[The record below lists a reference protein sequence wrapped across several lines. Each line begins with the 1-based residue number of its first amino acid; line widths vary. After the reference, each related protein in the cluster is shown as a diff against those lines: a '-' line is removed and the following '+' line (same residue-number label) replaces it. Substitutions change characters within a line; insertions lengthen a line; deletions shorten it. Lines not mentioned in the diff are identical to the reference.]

1 MLKEESSTS
10 RQVNITETF
19 MEDIGD
25 LEVALWLQNYE
36 TKEIYNSRYAYE
48 YTSHCYPVQNL
59 KLNVNGNNRNVTWE
73 APEKGNPIG
82 YNIFVNNELVL
93 ENTTELSYNTTS
105 NDKLFF
111 VEVVALYEN
120 GKTSVGVAKK
130 YAYGDNIIEDKEVRC
145 NIYPNPANDRLF
157 IEAESEINEVAI
169 YTITGVIVGQ
179 QTTDNGQQSL
189 SIDLSKLNAG
199 IYIVKINTEKGNIVK
214 QIIKN

>member
-1 MLKEESSTS
+1 
-10 RQVNITETF
+10 

-59 KLNVNGNNRNVTWE
+59 KLNVSGNNRNVTWE
-73 APEKGNPIG
+73 APEKGSPIG
-82 YNIFVNNELVL
+82 YNVFVNNELVL

-120 GKTSVGVAKK
+120 GKTSVGVARK
-130 YAYGDNIIEDKEVRC
+130 YAYGDNVIEDKEVRC

-157 IEAESEINEVAI
+157 IEAESEINDVVI
-169 YTITGVIVGQ
+169 YDIYGRRQVTETPSHQ
-179 QTTDNGQQSL
+179 DNASV
-189 SIDLSKLNAG
+189 DLSKLNAG

>member
-1 MLKEESSTS
+1 M
-10 RQVNITETF
+10 
-19 MEDIGD
+19 
-25 LEVALWLQNYE
+25 
-36 TKEIYNSRYAYE
+36 
-48 YTSHCYPVQNL
+48 
-59 KLNVNGNNRNVTWE
+59 
-73 APEKGNPIG
+73 
-82 YNIFVNNELVL
+82 L

-130 YAYGDNIIEDKEVRC
+130 YAYGDNVIENEKNSC

-157 IEAESEINEVAI
+157 IETESEIYDVVI
-169 YTITGVIVGQ
+169 YDIYGRHQVTETPSHQDKASV
-179 QTTDNGQQSL
+179 
-189 SIDLSKLNAG
+189 DLSRLNAG